1 MFRPSSKIILLIWI
15 ATLICGCKDPEP
27 ESFRHTPPVPVNGK
41 LKGVVELGS
50 YGFNSFVINADV
62 HHNWELK
69 NAEYGVNTVY
79 ETDDIKSIVNMLKE
93 YILHIESFGVL
104 NKEIHFVV
112 SSGAI
117 KEPKVQHLVQII
129 KDIGYIANV
138 ATPEQEA
145 RYAFLSILP
154 NAFRRHAFVV
164 DIGSG
169 NTKLAW
175 EVEKDDIYTLETVG
189 ARYLQQGIT
198 DRKALEGVMQQA
210 SLIPQE
216 HREICFII
224 GGIPYEMAL
233 QYRKNK
239 ERYTVLRHP
248 SQYRFDDDRKKSGV
262 NIYKTIRETTGC
274 ERFVFD
280 WNGNFAIG
288 FLLSSNF

>member
-1 MFRPSSKIILLIWI
+1 MFHPTFKLALLIWI
-15 ATLICGCKDPEP
+15 AALTCGCKDTEP
-27 ESFRHTPPVPVNGK
+27 ESFRHTPPIPVNGK

-50 YGFNSFVINADV
+50 YGFNSFVINVDM
-62 HHNWELK
+62 HRNWELK
-69 NAEYGVNTVY
+69 NAEYGINTIY
-79 ETDDIKSIVNMLKE
+79 DTDDVNSIVKMLKE

-104 NKEIHFVV
+104 NREIHFIV

-117 KEPKVQHLVQII
+117 KDPKVQHIVQII
-129 KDIGYIANV
+129 KDIGYIANI

-145 RYAFLSILP
+145 RYAFQSILP

-169 NTKLAW
+169 NTKIAW
-175 EVEKDDIYTLETVG
+175 EVGRDNIYTLETVG

-198 DRKALEGVMQQA
+198 DKKAGEDVVQQA
-210 SLIPQE
+210 SQVPQE
-216 HREICFII
+216 YREICFII
-224 GGIPYEMAL
+224 GGIPYEMAT

-248 SQYRFDDDRKKSGV
+248 SKYNFDDDRKKSGV
-262 NIYKTIRETTGC
+262 KIYKTIRETTGC

-280 WNGNFAIG
+280 WSGNFAIG
-288 FLLSSNF
+288 FLLSLSF